1 MHVRR
6 TLLEKEEMPWGCSK
20 RLGCIVW
27 FAWLA
32 PAVLRVGN
40 DNCCINASKHLLWFC
55 CCCSSP
61 AAAQAAAQTRQEIVL
76 HGPPERVREAYHL
89 LLGNIRKY
97 GPTNLPAGAVPNP
110 LPFPNRG
117 RGG

>member
-1 MHVRR
+1 MLVHQHEGA
-6 TLLEKEEMPWGCSK
+6 TLVAG
-20 RLGCIVW
+20 V
-27 FAWLA
+27 
-32 PAVLRVGN
+32 
-40 DNCCINASKHLLWFC
+40 DCINTVCDTGVLLLSC
-55 CCCSSP
+55 C
-61 AAAQAAAQTRQEIVL
+61 AAAAAAGQTRQEIVL

-117 RGG
+117 PGGRGG

>member
-1 MHVRR
+1 ML
-6 TLLEKEEMPWGCSK
+6 TL
-20 RLGCIVW
+20 V
-27 FAWLA
+27 
-32 PAVLRVGN
+32 
-40 DNCCINASKHLLWFC
+40 
-55 CCCSSP
+55 CSSAHSVVCP
-61 AAAQAAAQTRQEIVL
+61 AAATAQNQSRQEIVL

-117 RGG
+117 GGGGGRGG